1 MNSKNHKNG
10 ELAAE
15 QHLSR
20 VQQVYYWHEQTH
32 KAPNIDSFLARLSL
46 ALGWQSKQLDCHST
60 VFHPNNPLCPTPR
73 LLVHLQH
80 CFLHVGGPHHFK
92 APCVG
97 APVGWQTAIAQLSR
111 ITLVRAKGTHVGEW
125 LWLEWLLVVWTKG
138 VTEYDCMSLHSNIK
152 IKEERAF
159 MLTAFALKEK
169 PCLADVQRKILR
181 SL

>member
-32 KAPNIDSFLARLSL
+32 KAPNIDSFFSAGLAEQTAGLPLSFIL
-46 ALGWQSKQLDCHST
+46 TTPCVPPPG
-60 VFHPNNPLCPTPR
+60 LC

-111 ITLVRAKGTHVGEW
+111 ITLVRAKETHVGEW

-152 IKEERAF
+152 IKAERAF

-169 PCLADVQRKILR
+169 PCLADVQRKIHR